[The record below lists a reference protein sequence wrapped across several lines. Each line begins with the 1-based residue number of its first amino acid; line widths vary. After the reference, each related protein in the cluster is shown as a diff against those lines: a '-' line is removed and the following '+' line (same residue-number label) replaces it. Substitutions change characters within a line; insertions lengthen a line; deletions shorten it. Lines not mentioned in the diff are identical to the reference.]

1 MIAKQVSM
9 RSARKSDFGDL
20 VRYITDTQGN
30 LQRVGTVIVTNC
42 VSDNPLDAAVE
53 VRLTQREN
61 TRSGADKT
69 YHLVVSFRVG
79 EQPSAAVLKAI
90 EQRLCEGLG
99 FGEHQRISALHHDTD
114 NLHIHIAINKVHPTR
129 HTVHAPYYDHATLG
143 KLCEELEA
151 TYGLQ
156 TDNHAAQQRGAQSR
170 AVEMEKHAG
179 VESLVGWVQRE
190 CLDRIRSAASW
201 AQLHDTLSEHGL
213 ALRERANGF
222 VLADREGHHAKASS
236 VDRSLS
242 KPQLEKRLGPF
253 EPSARSPDGPPV
265 VPGVQYE
272 KRRLPSRVDT
282 SALYARYEEEREQ
295 RGRARAAETVVLQ
308 QRQSA
313 ELDLHRRMGDFQRAA
328 IRLMG
333 GNRLTRKALYGLAAL
348 TRKADLAQVREQ
360 HRRERQFLR
369 QQYARMGWAYWLQA
383 QAESGNPEALEVV
396 QVRRDRGRRESKAWM
411 VDPSDWGVTRDR
423 EAGTGVKTHHVG
435 GAAIRDDGAHL
446 HVSQGAGLDAIDAAL
461 RIAIER
467 YGQRIQVAG
476 SDEFKTRVVAAAVRS
491 ALPVTFADAAL
502 EQRRQAHSPA
512 VFHEARKSKDDH
524 QERRRVDTRG
534 TGATQPGAA
543 YDHRAE
549 PGDGDGAGRGRS
561 DVRVQLVGGGEAAPS
576 SPSTAADATWPAQ
589 RGKPHVGRIG
599 SNPPPAAKNRLRSL
613 SQLGVVQF
621 AERSEMLLPGDV
633 SGRLEQPGTQS
644 DHALRR
650 PVSGA
655 RGVTTADDAIA
666 MFIAERD
673 AKRNYIND
681 IPKYKRYTAD
691 KDTSGRY
698 GGTRKVQGHFLALLQ
713 RDDAVNVLTIDAAT
727 AFQLKRFRIG
737 DAVTVR
743 AQRQIQPQTPDR
755 AAVPTYTFRP
765 GIGPTMTP
773 KKGRSR

>member
-30 LQRVGTVIVTNC
+30 LQRVGTVTVTNC
-42 VSDNPLDAAVE
+42 VSDNPFDAAVE
-53 VRLTQREN
+53 VRLTQRKN

-90 EQRLCEGLG
+90 ERRLCEGLG

-129 HTVHAPYYDHATLG
+129 HTVHSPYCDHATLA

-156 TDNHAAQQRGAQSR
+156 TDNHAPQQRGAQSR

-190 CLDRIRSAASW
+190 CLDRIQSAASW
-201 AQLHDTLSEHGL
+201 AQLHDTLSEYGL

-222 VLADREGHHAKASS
+222 VLADRDGHHAKASS

-253 EPSARSPDGPPV
+253 EPSARLPDGPPV

-282 SALYARYEEEREQ
+282 SALYAQYEEEREQ

-313 ELDLHRRMGDFQRAA
+313 ELDLHRRRGDFQRAA

-348 TRKADLAQVREQ
+348 TRKADIAQVREQ

-369 QQYARMGWAYWLQA
+369 QQYARMDWADWLQA
-383 QAESGNPEALEVV
+383 QAERGNPEALEVV
-396 QVRRDRGRRESKAWM
+396 QVRQDRESRESKAW
-411 VDPSDWGVTRDR
+411 VVNPSDWGVTRAR
-423 EAGTGVKTHHVG
+423 EAGTGVKTYHVG
-435 GAAIRDDGAHL
+435 GASIRDDGAHL
-446 HVSQGAGLDAIDAAL
+446 HVSHGAGLDAIDAAL
-461 RIAIER
+461 HIALER

-491 ALPVTFADAAL
+491 VLPVTFADAAL
-502 EQRRQAHSPA
+502 EQSRQAHSPA
-512 VFHEARKSKDDH
+512 VFYKARKFKDDH
-524 QERRRVDTRG
+524 QERRRVDARG
-534 TGATQPGAA
+534 TGAAQPGAT

-549 PGDGDGAGRGRS
+549 PGDGAGRGRS
-561 DVRVQLVGGGEAAPS
+561 GVRAWLVGGGQAAPS
-576 SPSTAADATWPAQ
+576 SRDAAADTARPAQ
-589 RGKPHVGRIG
+589 RGKPHVGRVGID
-599 SNPPPAAKNRLRSL
+599 PPPAAKNRLRSL

-621 AERSEMLLPGDV
+621 AERSEVLLPGDV

-655 RGVTTADDAIA
+655 GAAITAHDAIA

-681 IPKYKRYTAD
+681 ISKYKRYTND
-691 KDTSGRY
+691 KDTSGKY
-698 GGTRKVQGHFLALLQ
+698 GGTRRVQGHFLALLQ
-713 RDDAVNVLTIDAAT
+713 RDDAVNVLSIDAET
-727 AFQLKRFRIG
+727 ARQLKRFRIG
-737 DAVTVR
+737 DAVTVH
-743 AQRQIQPQTPDR
+743 AQRQTQPQTPDR

-765 GIGPTMTP
+765 RVGPTMTP